1 MNLELKKFDM
11 RSITFK
17 ANESKGP
24 VIVLIGRRDT
34 GKSYLV
40 RDLLY
45 YHQDIPIGTVISGTE
60 EGNGFYGK
68 LVPKLF
74 IHNEYNTAIIEN
86 ILKRQRQVL
95 KQIKKEMEQ
104 FKRST
109 IDPRTFV
116 ILDDCLYDNT
126 WARDKMMR
134 LLFMNGRHW
143 KVMLIITMQ
152 YPLGIPP
159 TLRTNIDYVFILRE
173 PYIANRKRIYENYAG
188 MFPTLESFCQVMD
201 QCTENYECLVIN
213 NNAKSNKLQ
222 DQVFWYKADAH
233 NDFRLGSKE
242 FWELSKQINDED
254 EEELVAL
261 VEALVDVAVDDVGHG
276 IDDVLSGLQCTRGNC
291 FDEDRDIVLLSDFFF
306 LIYVVSLQ

>member
-1 MNLELKKFDM
+1 MTLELKKFDM
-11 RSITFK
+11 KNISFK
-17 ANESKGP
+17 PNESKGP
-24 VIVLIGRRDT
+24 VVVLIGRRDT
-34 GKSYLV
+34 GKSFLV

-45 YHQDIPIGTVISGTE
+45 YHQEIPIGTVISGTE

-68 LVPKLF
+68 MVPKLF

-86 ILKRQRQVL
+86 ILKRQRTVL
-95 KQIKKEMEQ
+95 KQIKKEMETY
-104 FKRST
+104 KRST
-109 IDPRTFV
+109 IDPRAFV

-152 YPLGIPP
+152 YPLGVPP

-188 MFPTLESFCQVMD
+188 MFPTFESFSQVMD

-213 NNAKSNKLQ
+213 NNSKSNRLH
-222 DQVFWYKADAH
+222 DQVFWYKADNH

-242 FWELSKQINDED
+242 FWDLSKGFNSDD
-254 EEELVAL
+254 EEEKYDPANVKK
-261 VEALVDVAVDDVGHG
+261 
-276 IDDVLSGLQCTRGNC
+276 RGQGPK
-291 FDEDRDIVLLSDFFF
+291 ISVKKTKW
-306 LIYVVSLQ
+306 

>member
-1 MNLELKKFDM
+1 MRKQYFFLIRFYIYKMNLDLKKFDM
-11 RSITFK
+11 RSISFK
-17 ANESKGP
+17 PNEAKGP
-24 VIVLIGRRDT
+24 VVVLIGRRDT
-34 GKSYLV
+34 GKSFLI

-86 ILKRQRQVL
+86 ILKRQKQVL
-95 KQIKKEMEQ
+95 KQIQKEMEQ
-104 FKRST
+104 FRRST
-109 IDPRTFV
+109 IDPRAFI
-116 ILDDCLYDNT
+116 ILDDCLYDAT
-126 WARDKMMR
+126 WAKDKMMR

-143 KVMLIITMQ
+143 KLMLMITMQ

-188 MFPTLESFCQVMD
+188 MFPTFESFCQVMD
-201 QCTENYECLVIN
+201 QCTENFECLVIN
-213 NNAKSNKLQ
+213 NNSKSNKLQ

-242 FWELSKQINDED
+242 FWELSKQIND
-254 EEELVAL
+254 
-261 VEALVDVAVDDVGHG
+261 
-276 IDDVLSGLQCTRGNC
+276 
-291 FDEDRDIVLLSDFFF
+291 DEDDGDQYDPNNIKKRGSGPKISVKKSKW
-306 LIYVVSLQ
+306 

>member
-1 MNLELKKFDM
+1 MNLELKRFDM
-11 RSITFK
+11 KSISFK

-24 VIVLIGRRDT
+24 VVVLIGRRDT
-34 GKSYLV
+34 GKSFLV

-126 WARDKMMR
+126 WSRDKLMR

-201 QCTENYECLVIN
+201 QCTENFECLVIN
-213 NNAKSNKLQ
+213 NNSKSNKLQ

-242 FWELSKQINDED
+242 FWELSKQINDDD
-254 EEELVAL
+254 EEEQYDPNNVKKRGQGPKI
-261 VEALVDVAVDDVGHG
+261 AVKK
-276 IDDVLSGLQCTRGNC
+276 SKW
-291 FDEDRDIVLLSDFFF
+291 
-306 LIYVVSLQ
+306 

>member
-1 MNLELKKFDM
+1 MNLELKRFDM
-11 RSITFK
+11 KSISFK

-24 VIVLIGRRDT
+24 VVVLIGRRDT
-34 GKSYLV
+34 GKSFLV
-40 RDLLY
+40 KDLLY

-95 KQIKKEMEQ
+95 KQIKMEMEQ

-116 ILDDCLYDNT
+116 IMDDCLYDNT
-126 WARDKMMR
+126 WSRDKLMR
-134 LLFMNGRHW
+134 LLFLNGRHW

-213 NNAKSNKLQ
+213 NNSKSNKLQ
-222 DQVFWYKADAH
+222 DQVFWYKADSH

-242 FWELSKQINDED
+242 FWELSKQINDDD
-254 EEELVAL
+254 EEEQY
-261 VEALVDVAVDDVGHG
+261 DPNNIKKRGQGPKIAVKK
-276 IDDVLSGLQCTRGNC
+276 SKW
-291 FDEDRDIVLLSDFFF
+291 
-306 LIYVVSLQ
+306 

>member
-1 MNLELKKFDM
+1 MTLELKKFSM
-11 RSITFK
+11 KTISFK
-17 ANESKGP
+17 PDESKGP
-24 VIVLIGRRDT
+24 VCVLIGRRDT
-34 GKSYLV
+34 GKSFLV

-45 YHQDIPIGTVISGTE
+45 YHQDIPIGVVISGTE

-68 LVPKLF
+68 LVPRLF
-74 IHNEYNTAIIEN
+74 IHTEYSSAIIEN
-86 ILKRQRQVL
+86 ILKRQKGVL
-95 KQIKKEMEQ
+95 KQIKKELET
-104 FKRST
+104 KRRST

-116 ILDDCLYDNT
+116 ILDDCLYDAS
-126 WARDKMMR
+126 WSRDKLMR

-152 YPLGIPP
+152 YPLGVPP

-213 NNAKSNKLQ
+213 NNSKSNKLA

-242 FWELSKQINDED
+242 FWDLSKNMGSDDED
-254 EEELVAL
+254 EKYDPGA
-261 VEALVDVAVDDVGHG
+261 
-276 IDDVLSGLQCTRGNC
+276 TKKRGAGQTIN
-291 FDEDRDIVLLSDFFF
+291 VKKSKW
-306 LIYVVSLQ
+306 

>member
-1 MNLELKKFDM
+1 MNLELKRFDM
-11 RSITFK
+11 KSISFQP
-17 ANESKGP
+17 NESKGP
-24 VIVLIGRRDT
+24 VVVLIGRRDT
-34 GKSYLV
+34 GKSFLV

-95 KQIKKEMEQ
+95 KQIKREIEQ
-104 FKRST
+104 FRRST
-109 IDPRTFV
+109 IDPRAFV
-116 ILDDCLYDNT
+116 ILDDCLFDNS

-143 KVMLIITMQ
+143 KIMLIITMQ

-188 MFPTLESFCQVMD
+188 MFPTLESFSQVMD

-233 NDFRLGSKE
+233 NDFKLGSKE
-242 FWELSKQINDED
+242 FWELSKQINDDD
-254 EEELVAL
+254 EEEQYDPNNVKKRGQGPKI
-261 VEALVDVAVDDVGHG
+261 AVRK
-276 IDDVLSGLQCTRGNC
+276 SK
-291 FDEDRDIVLLSDFFF
+291 
-306 LIYVVSLQ
+306 Y